1 MIKTVY
7 TNEEVV
13 YDGTF
18 NSALDTLKN
27 NESIKEATRG
37 FNVQSVKI
45 TGDPIVRTIT
55 IELIKNHLSKEEVNE
70 VMMELLKQ
78 AQELSTKLLKK
89 LAGKSESE
97 EDKKEEKH
105 D

>member
-1 MIKTVY
+1 MIETVD

-13 YDGTF
+13 YEGTF
-18 NSALDTLKN
+18 NSALDALKN

-45 TGDPIVRTIT
+45 TGNPIVRTVQ
-55 IELIKNHLSKEEVNE
+55 IELIKNRLSDKEANE

-78 AQELSTKLLKK
+78 AQELSTKLLNK